1 MPVVYH
7 NLRLNSMLILLRC
20 SLVQYLV
27 ECWPWSSRNAVSAR
41 QAVLGAAAEQ
51 TLLVE
56 QLAGLLTDRG
66 WSMDPGTYPEEF
78 TDWNFASLKF
88 LWPRVIEDQEFVVAE
103 LTEAAHECVDD
114 RQGTRLLTAARDS
127 QSLILEGL
135 RAASASVSAS

>member
-20 SLVQYLV
+20 SLVQYAA
-27 ECWPWSSRNAVSAR
+27 ECWPWSSRDAVSAR

-51 TLLVE
+51 TTLVE
-56 QLAGLLTDRG
+56 QMAALLTDRG
-66 WSMDPGTYPEEF
+66 WSIDPGAYPEEF
-78 TDWNFASLKF
+78 TDWNFVSLRY

-103 LTEAAHECVDD
+103 LAEAAHECVDD

-127 QSLILEGL
+127 QRLILEGL
-135 RAASASVSAS
+135 RVASASVSAS